1 MIEVAVEMAKASTP
15 PAVAARYQNQNLR
28 LLISI
33 CRALQQLKG
42 REPFHLACRKAG
54 EFLDIS
60 KDEAN
65 ALLHVLAD
73 EGILKLVAKGSISA
87 RGKLASRWRFIAPLD

>member
-15 PAVAARYQNQNLR
+15 PAVALRYQNKNVR
-28 LLISI
+28 LLISM
-33 CRALQQLKG
+33 CRKLQELKG
-42 REPFHLACRKAG
+42 REPFHLSCRKAG
-54 EFLDIS
+54 ELLDIP

-65 ALLHVLAD
+65 ALLHVLAN

-87 RGKLASRWRFIAPLD
+87 RGKLASRWRFIAPMD